1 LAVTLLV
8 LAQIPTQAQEARG
21 TLLGRVTDS
30 TDAILAAARVTIS
43 NVETGVR
50 FSSVTNKTGDYIFPL
65 LIPGQYSVTVEHP
78 GFKTQTRGGIVV
90 RVNDQVTI
98 DMTLEVGN
106 SSQTVNVSAET
117 PLLDTSSA
125 SMGHVVDS
133 RTILELPLKDGMVL
147 TMATLAPGVI
157 FTPESA
163 GYVRP
168 FDTGSPSTMSIDG
181 TRSGS
186 NQFMM
191 DGAPNMQGTQVAY
204 SPPPGVVEEF
214 KVQSANFDASS
225 GFMGG
230 ASINMSLKSG
240 TNSLHGQ
247 VYYFMQNPA
256 LNADKYFR
264 LAVGKPQFRLYRYGG
279 SVSGPIEIP
288 KVYSGRNRTFFMY
301 GYEGIWSFDPSPW
314 VVESVPTAAMRNGDF
329 SSLLALG
336 PQYQIYDP
344 YSTVPVG
351 NGRFSRQ
358 PVPGNIIPPHR
369 INPTARAIAALWDLP
384 NQPGTIDGTNNYQK
398 GKNAQD
404 TYWNHIVRI
413 DHNLSEKQR
422 FYVRTNF
429 TDLQRPEN
437 IRHNMAVGNNFYRYN
452 KGFAVDHVATLS
464 PRMFLNTRYTLT
476 RFITGNDAYQQD
488 WDLAG
493 AGFSSDFINQING
506 VDPRYLKLPNMAV
519 SGYSSLGGVASRNNA
534 ATDIHEFAAS
544 FTTMAGAHNL
554 RYGYAYR
561 VYRRNNYNF
570 GNSSGLLNFDTTW
583 TRGPLDNSPSAP
595 IGQGFASFLYGLPSS
610 GNFPISD
617 SYAEQSTV
625 PALYLQDDWK
635 VTRKLTL
642 SLGLRYERPSP
653 VTERFNRSVRG
664 FDATAPSPIEAQ
676 VLANYAR
683 NPIPQVPVSQF
694 QVRGGLTFA
703 GVNGEPST
711 LWKTNQNLFMPR
723 FGFAYSLTPETVIR
737 GGYGIF
743 FDALGVTNVHVNQTG
758 FSQSTDLV
766 ASQDNGQTYIA
777 NLTNPFPAG
786 FITPPGAAGGLSTNL
801 GQNVSFFD
809 NDTTSSYMQR
819 WQLAVQRELL
829 SNTLLEV
836 SYVGNRGTR
845 MQVNRDLNALPN
857 EYLSTSHVRDN
868 ATINFLGQQV
878 ANPFFPLL
886 PRTNLA
892 GNTVSRA
899 QLLRPYP
906 QFNSVTSNQN
916 IGYSWYHS
924 AQMRLERRFSSGLS
938 ASMSYTFS
946 KLMEAISFLNPGD
959 ARLEEVISSQ
969 DRPHRITATWLY
981 ELPFG
986 RGKAF
991 AGPGNKF
998 VSGMIS
1004 GWQVQGIYTRQS
1016 GAPLGFPSNTIFT
1029 GNLKDI
1035 PLSSSERTPERWFN
1049 VDAGF
1054 ERDAT
1059 KQLASNLRTMS
1070 SRFSSIRG
1078 GGPNNWDISMLKNT
1092 QIREGMRLQFRAEA
1106 INAMNHPQLTN
1117 PNTNPA
1123 STAFGQV
1130 TGEFAWPRVVQF
1142 GLKMLF

>member
-1 LAVTLLV
+1 
-8 LAQIPTQAQEARG
+8 
-21 TLLGRVTDS
+21 
-30 TDAILAAARVTIS
+30 
-43 NVETGVR
+43 
-50 FSSVTNKTGDYIFPL
+50 
-65 LIPGQYSVTVEHP
+65 
-78 GFKTQTRGGIVV
+78 
-90 RVNDQVTI
+90 
-98 DMTLEVGN
+98 
-106 SSQTVNVSAET
+106 
-117 PLLDTSSA
+117 
-125 SMGHVVDS
+125 
-133 RTILELPLKDGMVL
+133 
-147 TMATLAPGVI
+147 
-157 FTPESA
+157 
-163 GYVRP
+163 
-168 FDTGSPSTMSIDG
+168 
-181 TRSGS
+181 
-186 NQFMM
+186 
-191 DGAPNMQGTQVAY
+191 
-204 SPPPGVVEEF
+204 
-214 KVQSANFDASS
+214 
-225 GFMGG
+225 
-230 ASINMSLKSG
+230 
-240 TNSLHGQ
+240 
-247 VYYFMQNPA
+247 
-256 LNADKYFR
+256 
-264 LAVGKPQFRLYRYGG
+264 
-279 SVSGPIEIP
+279 
-288 KVYSGRNRTFFMY
+288 
-301 GYEGIWSFDPSPW
+301 
-314 VVESVPTAAMRNGDF
+314 
-329 SSLLALG
+329 
-336 PQYQIYDP
+336 
-344 YSTVPVG
+344 
-351 NGRFSRQ
+351 
-358 PVPGNIIPPHR
+358 
-369 INPTARAIAALWDLP
+369 
-384 NQPGTIDGTNNYQK
+384 
-398 GKNAQD
+398 
-404 TYWNHIVRI
+404 
-413 DHNLSEKQR
+413 
-422 FYVRTNF
+422 
-429 TDLQRPEN
+429 
-437 IRHNMAVGNNFYRYN
+437 
-452 KGFAVDHVATLS
+452 
-464 PRMFLNTRYTLT
+464 
-476 RFITGNDAYQQD
+476 
-488 WDLAG
+488 
-493 AGFSSDFINQING
+493 
-506 VDPRYLKLPNMAV
+506 
-519 SGYSSLGGVASRNNA
+519 
-534 ATDIHEFAAS
+534 
-544 FTTMAGAHNL
+544 
-554 RYGYAYR
+554 
-561 VYRRNNYNF
+561 
-570 GNSSGLLNFDTTW
+570 
-583 TRGPLDNSPSAP
+583 
-595 IGQGFASFLYGLPSS
+595 
-610 GNFPISD
+610 
-617 SYAEQSTV
+617 
-625 PALYLQDDWK
+625 
-635 VTRKLTL
+635 
-642 SLGLRYERPSP
+642 
-653 VTERFNRSVRG
+653 
-664 FDATAPSPIEAQ
+664 
-676 VLANYAR
+676 
-683 NPIPQVPVSQF
+683 
-694 QVRGGLTFA
+694 
-703 GVNGEPST
+703 VNGEPST